1 MKIRLPARKA
11 APPLKRPPKLKLKA
25 SVARSRR
32 TPIVEEEDEDF
43 LEEPEPNMKLS
54 HAFVVVLVLHVIA
67 VAGVFAFNSIKARQA
82 DVFSATKDDK
92 TAAATSPAVANAA
105 DPSAGDGGQ
114 ASDPSNGVDGGSA
127 QPNPPANQATTAA
140 TPAASATPAAAPAT
154 TGSAKTH
161 EMQPG
166 ETLTKVASEYGVS
179 ITELEKA
186 NNITDPKKIRAGTVL
201 NIPEG
206 GTAPVAPQPAPATA
220 AATTATTTEPA
231 AASAAASTVKDS
243 GQVYTVAKGDNPWK
257 IAKKLKVPYTELM
270 ELNGNPDPKKL
281 QIGQKLKV
289 PASAKAPAAK

>member
-11 APPLKRPPKLKLKA
+11 APPLKRPPRLKLKA

-32 TPIVEEEDEDF
+32 APIVEEEDEDF

-82 DVFSATKDDK
+82 DVFSATKDEK
-92 TAAATSPAVANAA
+92 TAAATSPAAANAA

-114 ASDPSNGVDGGSA
+114 TSDPSNGAGGGSA
-127 QPNPPANQATTAA
+127 QPNPPANQATAAA
-140 TPAASATPAAAPAT
+140 TPGASATPAAAPAT
-154 TGSAKTH
+154 AGSAKTH

-179 ITELEKA
+179 ITDLEKA

-206 GTAPVAPQPAPATA
+206 GAAPAVPQPAPATA
-220 AATTATTTEPA
+220 AATTATEA
-231 AASAAASTVKDS
+231 AASPAAASTVRDS

>member
-25 SVARSRR
+25 SVARQRR

-67 VAGVFAFNSIKARQA
+67 VAGVFAFNTIKARQA
-82 DVFSATKDDK
+82 AVFSATKDEK
-92 TAAATSPAVANAA
+92 GAAVTSPAMANAT
-105 DPSAGDGGQ
+105 DPSAGGGDQ
-114 ASDPSNGVDGGSA
+114 ASDPSNASGGSA

-140 TPAASATPAAAPAT
+140 TPSASATPAAAPAT

-179 ITELEKA
+179 IADLEKA

-201 NIPEG
+201 NLSLI
-206 GTAPVAPQPAPATA
+206 
-220 AATTATTTEPA
+220 
-231 AASAAASTVKDS
+231 
-243 GQVYTVAKGDNPWK
+243 N
-257 IAKKLKVPYTELM
+257 I
-270 ELNGNPDPKKL
+270 
-281 QIGQKLKV
+281 
-289 PASAKAPAAK
+289 

>member
-32 TPIVEEEDEDF
+32 TPIVEDEDEDF

-67 VAGVFAFNSIKARQA
+67 VAGVFAFNTVKARQA
-82 DVFSATKDDK
+82 AVFSATKDDK
-92 TAAATSPAVANAA
+92 TAAATSPAVTNAA

-114 ASDPSNGVDGGSA
+114 ASDPSNGADGGSA
-127 QPNPPANQATTAA
+127 QPNPPANQASTAA

-154 TGSAKTH
+154 AGSAKTH

-206 GTAPVAPQPAPATA
+206 GTAPVATQPAPATA
-220 AATTATTTEPA
+220 AAPTTTTEPA
-231 AASAAASTVKDS
+231 AAPAAASTVKDS

-281 QIGQKLKV
+281 QIGQKLKI

>member
-32 TPIVEEEDEDF
+32 TPIVEDEDEDF

-67 VAGVFAFNSIKARQA
+67 VAGVFAFNTVKARQA
-82 DVFSATKDDK
+82 AVFSATKDDK
-92 TAAATSPAVANAA
+92 TAAATSPAVTNAA

-114 ASDPSNGVDGGSA
+114 ASDPSNGADGGSA
-127 QPNPPANQATTAA
+127 QPNPPANQASTAA

-154 TGSAKTH
+154 AGSAKTH

-206 GTAPVAPQPAPATA
+206 GTAPVATQPAPAMA
-220 AATTATTTEPA
+220 AAPTTTTEPA
-231 AASAAASTVKDS
+231 AAPAAASTVKDS

-281 QIGQKLKV
+281 QIGQKLKI